1 MKTINFLLLKSF
13 ASAALALAV
22 LGAGAVVAQTYPS
35 KPVRI
40 IIGLPPGGTPDML
53 ARGVAQE
60 LTKTW
65 GQPVIVENR
74 VSVGDIVAATA
85 VAKSVPD
92 GYTIL
97 LSPSTT
103 MNTSQFLRR
112 NLPYDPVKDFLP
124 VVGLAQTQAY
134 LVASNKLPANTLQE
148 LVALARARPGAL
160 NYGSWGIGSA
170 AHLDAE
176 ALAKAAG
183 VRFTHVPYKGA
194 AAFTNALV
202 AGEIDFVFGSPATVP
217 LVKQGRL
224 KAFAY
229 TGRERSRLLPD
240 VPTLAETG
248 YDFESVGMFTLY
260 VPMATPKTV
269 VDKIAQ
275 DANQARGT
283 AAFQK
288 IIAANGMEEFPLH
301 GNALI
306 ARLQQSRERFADRIK
321 GLDIK
326 LD

>member
-1 MKTINFLLLKSF
+1 MVMLLKLF
-13 ASAALALAV
+13 ASAALALA
-22 LGAGAVVAQTYPS
+22 LAGPAASVAQTYPA
-35 KPVRI
+35 KTVRI

-60 LTKTW
+60 LTKLW

-85 VAKSVPD
+85 VAKSAPD

-103 MNTSQFLRR
+103 MNTAQFLRR
-112 NLPYDPVKDFLP
+112 NLPYDPARDFLP

-134 LVASNKLPANTLQE
+134 LVASNKLPANSLQE

-176 ALAKAAG
+176 ALARAAG
-183 VRFTHVPYKGA
+183 VRFTHIPYKGA
-194 AAFTNALV
+194 AAFMNALV
-202 AGEIDFVFGSPATVP
+202 AGEIDFVFGSPTTVP
-217 LVKQGRL
+217 LVKQGRV
-224 KAFAY
+224 KALAY
-229 TGRERSRLLPD
+229 TGRERSKLLPD

-260 VPMATPKTV
+260 VPAGTGSAV
-269 VDKIAQ
+269 VDKIAG
-275 DANQARGT
+275 DVSQARAT
-283 AAFQK
+283 PAFQK
-288 IIAANGMEEFPLH
+288 IIAQNGMEDFPLQ
-301 GNALI
+301 GSALI
-306 ARLQQSRERFADRIK
+306 ARLQQSRERFAERIK